1 MQGLFKLLLPLAIAI
16 ISCPSA
22 WCLDEREDEEQGVKL
37 HEYMQKT
44 YWSPIYAAASEG
56 HKDQAL
62 QLCDEAL
69 KKWKASELK
78 SSWSLNNQAA
88 QIVQLFGFK
97 ANLLKDL
104 GKYEESA
111 QTYLQIAE
119 EDRIR
124 RKNSSRTFYS
134 RASEVYAEGKMY
146 DKAIAIEKETI
157 AVGTEREKTLATVA
171 LSNIYLAMGDKANA
185 EKVLVDWLQQ
195 NASTR
200 SSQDIRTVRVFLS
213 HLYHKLGQND
223 KFDGISSLLQDKH
236 CPRCGSDVGVEPITY
251 GLIVGN
257 GHVGHAGGCCV
268 SVDSPQ
274 WWCKNDQLEF

>member
-1 MQGLFKLLLPLAIAI
+1 MQGLFKLLLLLAIAI

-44 YWSPIYAAASEG
+44 YWSPVYAAAREG
-56 HKDQAL
+56 HKDQAIR
-62 QLCDEAL
+62 LCDEAL

-88 QIVQLFGFK
+88 QIVQILSYK
-97 ANLLKDL
+97 AILLKDL
-104 GKYEESA
+104 GKYKESA
-111 QTYLQIAE
+111 QAYLQCAE

-124 RKNSSRTFYS
+124 RKNTSRSYYS
-134 RASEVYAEGKMY
+134 QASEVYTEGKMY

-157 AVGTEREKTLATVA
+157 AVGTEREKTLARVA

-185 EKVLVDWLQQ
+185 EKILVDWLQQ
-195 NASTR
+195 NASTCLP
-200 SSQDIRTVRVFLS
+200 QDIRTVRVCLRD
-213 HLYHKLGQND
+213 LYTKLGQKD
-223 KFDGISSLLQDKH
+223 KADSIASFLQDKH
-236 CPRCGSDVGVEPITY
+236 CPKCGSDAAVEPIAY
-251 GLIVGN
+251 GLIRGNLVG
-257 GHVGHAGGCCV
+257 VHAGGCCV
-268 SVDSPQ
+268 SNDSPQ